1 MSCNIGLINI
11 VTMLNRSLFYHL
23 LVFSVSTFV
32 FSACSNS
39 QPTEGQWAG
48 TNEISLDGEN
58 IMFRFPSKFK
68 RSSLYLL
75 DSDIPSPTKNKT
87 NLSLLRTFLA
97 QTEHDDQYLD
107 IFIDTTT
114 QFRVLIVINAKLT
127 DLDETQATYITQNLN
142 VVHSRVERANSGLN
156 IKRLESNL
164 KENRNQKVF
173 KLKHEIT
180 MKSNPK
186 LYKNLYYAST
196 DLLTIQVLE
205 FSDIDE
211 DVEKYMWSLRI

>member
-1 MSCNIGLINI
+1 
-11 VTMLNRSLFYHL
+11 MLNRSFFNYL
-23 LVFSVSTFV
+23 LVFSVSVFM

-39 QPTEGQWAG
+39 QPTEDQWSG

-58 IMFRFPSKFK
+58 IMFRFPTKFK

-75 DSDIPSPTKNKT
+75 DSEIPNPTKNKT
-87 NLSLLRTFLA
+87 NLSLLKTFLA
-97 QTEHDDQYLD
+97 QTEHDDQYID
-107 IFIDTTT
+107 VFIDTTT
-114 QFRVLIVINAKLT
+114 QFRVLVVINAELL

-142 VVHSRVERANSGLN
+142 VVHNRVERANDGLK
-156 IKRLESNL
+156 IKRLEANL
-164 KENRNQKVF
+164 KENRNQKVY